1 MEESYLRG
9 LPLDYDIKSLSRQV
23 VGCKE
28 RELTNL
34 KHQKKFNLRVRHIP
48 EALKKAIRSHRYYAP
63 LFIVLHKSL
72 QLYVYKVQLLLD
84 LSQKISRDKEFVMSM
99 LDKLDSDFRARD
111 FKRVVKAVMVHT

>member
-84 LSQKISRDKEFVMSM
+84 LS
-99 LDKLDSDFRARD
+99 
-111 FKRVVKAVMVHT
+111 